1 MASEGNLT
9 IYDIEKVDDCDYDK
23 KLPEGKPLEEPTD
36 FPEGGLRAWM
46 TLVGRLDSMNRE
58 LTGFDEGF

>member
-23 KLPEGKPLEEPTD
+23 ELPEGEISQEPTD
-36 FPEGGLRAWM
+36 FPEGGLRGWM
-46 TLVGRLDSMNRE
+46 TLVGRFDYMNRE
-58 LTGFDEGF
+58 LTGFDEGL